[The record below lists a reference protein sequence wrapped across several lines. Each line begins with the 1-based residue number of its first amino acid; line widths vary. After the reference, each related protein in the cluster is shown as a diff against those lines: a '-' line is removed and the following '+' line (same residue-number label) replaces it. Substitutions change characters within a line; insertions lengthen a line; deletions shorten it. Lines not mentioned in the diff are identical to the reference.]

1 MKNFPKIFIPSYNRP
16 EEIKTLRNLD
26 GYDPVIVLH
35 SDEQLDLYRQYN
47 PDLKYVVTNVP
58 VGEYGVIKTRNYIQD
73 NLVEDGEWF
82 IMFDDNNHKITK
94 VQDEYYPFQFLDVKS
109 DKKYQ
114 DIYNQQVT
122 LKDIEE
128 DIIKDIK
135 LAERTNIYHIAYA
148 PNENYFFR
156 PTKYRN
162 IGYTKGNA
170 TITRKDGVRWD
181 ENLKSMCDYTYPC
194 QQLVKYGKVL
204 INYFICFHKKHYS
217 PGGIGT
223 YDSRLPMKLHDTK
236 YLMEKYAG
244 LLRYSIKK
252 NMHPESDLT
261 FRITN
266 MNSFKRWRHQY
277 LRNEKNTIS

>member
-1 MKNFPKIFIPSYNRP
+1 MQSFPKIFIPSYNRP
-16 EEIKTLRNLD
+16 EEIKTLRNLK
-26 GYDPVIVLH
+26 GYDPTIVLH
-35 SDEQLDLYRQYN
+35 SDEQLQMYKQYN
-47 PDLKYVVTNVP
+47 PDLKYVVTDIP
-58 VGEYGVIKTRNYIQD
+58 VGEYGVIRTRNFIQD

-94 VQDEYYPFQFLDVKS
+94 VDDDHYGFQSLDVKS

-114 DIYNQQVT
+114 QIYNQEVT
-122 LKDIEE
+122 LNEIEHL
-128 DIIKDIK
+128 IMRDIK
-135 LAERTNIYHIAYA
+135 MAERTGVHHISYA

-156 PTKYRN
+156 PNKYRN

-170 TITRKDGVRWD
+170 TITKKDGVRWD

-194 QQLVKYGKVL
+194 QQLVKYGRVL

-223 YDSRLPMKLHDTK
+223 YDSRLPMKLHDTE
-236 YLMEKYAG
+236 YLMKKYEG
-244 LLRYSIKK
+244 LLRYSVKK
-252 NMHPESDLT
+252 GMHPQSDLT

-266 MNSFKRWRHQY
+266 MNSFKKWRANY
-277 LRNEKNTIS
+277 LRNE